1 MLRCKDVA
9 RRASALIDGDL
20 SSWEVL
26 QMRMHLAIC
35 KGCNAFVDQMRT
47 TAALSDMASNPASVS
62 DTDTARM
69 EAILSNV
76 LKHRK
81 SGK

>member
-20 SSWEVL
+20 SSWEAL

-35 KGCNAFVDQMRT
+35 KGCTAFVGQMRT
-47 TAALSDMASNPASVS
+47 TAALSDMAANPASDS
-62 DTDTARM
+62 DTDTVRI
-69 EAILSNV
+69 EAILSDVHN
-76 LKHRK
+76 HRK
-81 SGK
+81 PGK